1 MKKRFRGNFQ
11 LLIRLFN
18 NKHIMFPTE
27 ELYSD
32 FYFFGYIHVYQ
43 NFGLN
48 YLIVLNSYITLII
61 HFCFCN
67 IKKLKG
73 LDLKDYGAIYLPNMV
88 CQSLF
93 YYHFS
98 DFLSL
103 TINFICYYKIFSMK
117 RNIYPNV

>member
-27 ELYSD
+27 EIYSD

-48 YLIVLNSYITLII
+48 YLDCAEFVYN
-61 HFCFCN
+61 FN
-67 IKKLKG
+67 N
-73 LDLKDYGAIYLPNMV
+73 P
-88 CQSLF
+88 
-93 YYHFS
+93 
-98 DFLSL
+98 FLL
-103 TINFICYYKIFSMK
+103 L
-117 RNIYPNV
+117 